1 MNDKVAVAAAATV
14 LVILIGGGAWVPTSA
29 PGGLWK
35 YSPIKDVPARCV
47 IK

>member
-1 MNDKVAVAAAATV
+1 MNDKVAVVAAATL
-14 LVILIGGGAWVPTSA
+14 LVVLIGGGAWVQTSA
-29 PGGLWK
+29 PCGLWK